1 MTNEDFI
8 LHYGTPRHS
17 GRYPWGSGK
26 DPYQR
31 NRDFLSYVSEMR
43 KQGLTDAE
51 IAKGM
56 GMNSKQLRAKY
67 SIAKDEKRM
76 ADVSMAIRLK
86 EKGYS
91 NVAIGKRMGIN
102 ESSVRS
108 LLDPAIQKRSEA
120 TMATANFLKK
130 NVDEKGFID
139 VGIGVEHYVTVGD
152 SISGVSKTKLDTS
165 IAMLE
170 EKGYVVHTVKT
181 EQLGTGKYTTIKV
194 LCPPG
199 TTWAEVQNN
208 QSKIKSLT
216 GWSDDGGYSWE
227 LPKPPVSIDSKR
239 VMVKYKEDGG
249 AEKDG
254 VIELRRGVE
263 DISLG
268 DARYAQV
275 RIAVDGS
282 HYLKGMA
289 VYSDD
294 MPKGVDVIFNTNKD
308 KSHSKLETMKEM
320 KKIDGKVDPEDPF
333 GATIKR
339 QRMYVDKNGKTKQS
353 AINIVNEEGD
363 WESWKKTLSS
373 QMLSKQSEQ
382 LAKKQLALRYDSKKA
397 EYDEIMSLT
406 NPTVRKKLLE
416 SFADSCDSSA
426 VHLEAAA
433 LPRQASHV
441 ILPLKSLKDNE
452 IYAPRYKDGERVVL
466 IRYPHGGKFEIPELT
481 VNNRNPEGKSIITNK
496 AKDAVGINHKVA
508 ERLSG
513 ADFDGDTVL
522 VIPNNKRGPYSV
534 ATKSPLKAL
543 EGFDPKTAYPGYK
556 GMKVMDS
563 RTKGQEMGKVSNLIT
578 DMTLHGAT
586 DSELAKA
593 VRHSMVVIDAE
604 KHKLNYKQSYLD
616 NDIPQLKKKY
626 QGGAN
631 KGASTIISRAS
642 GEVHPLS
649 RRETID
655 PKTGKKVY
663 IYKDNDTYTTKDGK
677 VVRRKAPVSTQMA
690 ETENAFT
697 LVSGGSRS
705 KTTPMEVVYAEHA
718 NRLKA
723 LANKARKEAIN
734 TKAPKASPSAKET
747 YKEEVSNL
755 KAKLNRALKN
765 APLERQAQIIA
776 NASFKAKK
784 EANPMMDKDDIKKEK
799 NKSLERARAK
809 VGASKKD
816 VMIHITDREWE
827 AIQAGAVSKTTLEKI
842 LNNTDEERI
851 KELATPKQKI
861 VMNSS
866 RIARAKSMLNAGCTQ
881 AEVAEALGVSVS
893 TLSRSL
899 ND

>member
-1 MTNEDFI
+1 MYEDYI

-31 NRDFLSYVSEMR
+31 NANFLSYVSDMR
-43 KQGLTDAE
+43 KKGLTDAE
-51 IAKGM
+51 IAKGI

-120 TMATANFLKK
+120 TMATANILKK
-130 NVDEKGFID
+130 NVDKKGFID
-139 VGIGVEHYVTVGD
+139 VGVGVEHYISVGD
-152 SISGVSKTKLDTS
+152 SISGVSRTKLDTS
-165 IAMLE
+165 IAMLQ

-208 QSKIKSLT
+208 QDKIKSLT
-216 GWSDDGGYSWE
+216 GWTDDGGYSWE
-227 LPKPPVSIDSKR
+227 LPKPPVSLDSKR
-239 VMVKYKEDGG
+239 VMVRYKEDGG

-268 DARYAQV
+268 ESRYAQV
-275 RIAVDGS
+275 RIAVDGT

-294 MPKGVDVIFNTNKD
+294 MPKGIDVIFNTNKD
-308 KSHSKLETMKEM
+308 KSHSKLETMKEL
-320 KKIDGKVDPEDPF
+320 KKTKDGNVDPEDPF

-339 QRMYVDKNGKTKQS
+339 QRFYVDKNGKNKQS

-363 WESWKKTLSS
+363 WENWKKTLSS

-382 LAKKQLALRYDSKKA
+382 LAKKQLALRYDSIKA
-397 EYDEIMSLT
+397 EYDEISSLT
-406 NPTVRKKLLE
+406 NPVVRKKLLE

-441 ILPLKSLKDNE
+441 ILPIKSLKDNE
-452 IYAPRYKDGERVVL
+452 IYAPRYNDGERVVL
-466 IRYPHGGKFEIPELT
+466 IRYPHGGKFEIPELV
-481 VNNRNPEGKSIITNK
+481 VNNKNPEAKKVITNK

-522 VIPNNKRGPYSV
+522 VIPNNKKGPYSV
-534 ATKSPLKAL
+534 ATKSALKQL

-563 RTKGQEMGKVSNLIT
+563 VTKGREMGKVSNLIT

-586 DSELAKA
+586 DAELARA
-593 VRHSMVVIDAE
+593 VKHSMVVIDAE
-604 KHKLNYKQSYLD
+604 KHKLNYKQSYID
-616 NDIPQLKKKY
+616 NDIAQLKKKY

-631 KGASTIISRAS
+631 KGASTLISRAS
-642 GEVHPLS
+642 AEVHPLS
-649 RRETID
+649 RRETVD

-663 IYKDNDTYTTKDGK
+663 IYKDNDTYTNKEGK

-690 ETENAFT
+690 ETDDAFT

-718 NRLKA
+718 NKLKA
-723 LANKARKEAIN
+723 LANQARKEAIN

-747 YKEEVSNL
+747 YKEEVSSL
-755 KAKLNRALKN
+755 KSKLNRALKN

-776 NASFKAKK
+776 NATFKAKK
-784 EANPMMDKDDIKKEK
+784 QSNPMMDKDDIKKEK
-799 NKSLERARAK
+799 NKALERARVR

-816 VMIHITDREWE
+816 VMIEITDREWE
-827 AIQAGAVSKTTLEKI
+827 AIQAGAVSKTTLTKI
-842 LNNTDEERI
+842 LNNTDETRI
-851 KELATPKQKI
+851 KELATPRQTKSMSLSKI
-861 VMNSS
+861 S
-866 RIARAKSMLNAGCTQ
+866 RAKAMLNAGCTQ
-881 AEVAEALGVSVS
+881 AEVAGVLGVSVS
-893 TLSRSL
+893 TLSKYV
-899 ND
+899 NG